1 MSAVFAYVTAAS
13 IDEAKR
19 IGRALVEERLAA
31 CVNILP
37 GMQSIYHWQGAVET
51 AEETVLVAKTRAGLA
66 EALAARVKELHSY
79 DVPCVVI
86 LPITG
91 GHAAFLR
98 WIEDETAS
106 RAPSNP

>member
-1 MSAVFAYVTAAS
+1 
-13 IDEAKR
+13 
-19 IGRALVEERLAA
+19 
-31 CVNILP
+31 
-37 GMQSIYHWQGAVET
+37 MQSIYHWQGAVET
-51 AEETVLVAKTRAGLA
+51 AEETVLVAKTRAALA

-91 GHAAFLR
+91 GHAPFLR